1 MSEAIDFTEW
11 TTAQLRAA
19 ERFADRSPNGPA
31 LLAEIARRTAAGTL
45 DDGSEQRVSDFLK
58 RNRRRTVWRER

>member
-31 LLAEIARRTAAGTL
+31 LLAEIARRPDGTQ
-45 DDGSEQRVSDFLK
+45 SIAPK
-58 RNRRRTVWRER
+58 T